1 MKRDKFKNSIPL
13 YLLLFLFLAL
23 PSLSKGQAV
32 LDKVVDP
39 LLSWSATHPQEKVHI
54 HMDKPYYIAG
64 DTIWFAGYN
73 VIGHRNRLSAQSG
86 ALYVDFL
93 NESDSLIAALKLPMM
108 MGIAKGNIDLPDNLE
123 QGNYRVRAYTQWMRN
138 AGPEYFFDELVIVG
152 NISKGQSTAKAVF
165 DTGSDKKNTKLTTT
179 INFLDVNNKPIVDK
193 QVNYQVKTSNQMLQ
207 TGRAKTDDSGNIK
220 IELKTPDEPDS
231 VNTYITSH
239 IELAKNVF
247 ERHSFPVKATFAGTD
262 VQFFPESG
270 DMVAGLPTRVAF
282 KAVGTNG
289 RGVDVKGVV
298 KDNSGQVM
306 AEFQSDHAGMGL
318 INLTP
323 VSGAVY
329 KAEITFPDG
338 TVFSNELPAVKDQG
352 YILAAYPQKE
362 SDFLLVRIL
371 ASDSHFKPVSLL
383 AQSHGE
389 VLFAADVSVS
399 KPLTNVRVPL
409 DEFSSG
415 VVQLTLF
422 DQAGNA
428 VNERLV
434 FISKNDKL
442 TLNISADK
450 ASYTPRS
457 DVALTLESV
466 DETGAPVTGSF
477 SMSVVDESKVPVDE
491 SAENSIFTQLLLKS
505 ELRGYI
511 EEPNYYFSEKEGSFD
526 HLDALMMTQGYRRF
540 IWSDL
545 LTGKVAQPEFPAE
558 KLTSTITGRLLN
570 LFGKPV
576 SNGTVTLLSMAAGV
590 ALDTITD
597 ADGRFVFDNLLLTD
611 SIKFTIQGRTEKKSD
626 KVELL
631 LDGIPGMVITPNK
644 NIGDLSLNIADSI
657 GQYLTSTAEKDDA
670 LSKLGL
676 RSRIIRLDEVT
687 VTANRS
693 APISSNL
700 NGAGRADQVISA
712 AELGSCPTLRMC
724 LEGRLRN
731 VRFKSEQ
738 TSIGP
743 VNFPT
748 STRGGGR
755 MLVAIDSRILNPDNE
770 GDLMDIAGVLDQNMI
785 DPSSI
790 VNIELLYSPAL
801 TSMYGQ
807 AASNGVIIINTKGWV
822 PGQRSD
828 YSTKLYAPRGYSNMR
843 EFYSPKYGI
852 SDLIDAQADMRTTIY
867 WNPTVVVKNG
877 SSTVNFVNAGSPGTY
892 RVVVEGITVDGKLG
906 RQVFRYKVE

>member
-1 MKRDKFKNSIPL
+1 MKREKIKNSIPF
-13 YLLLFLFLAL
+13 YLLLFLLLASPFLT
-23 PSLSKGQAV
+23 KGQSV

-39 LLSWSATHPQEKVHI
+39 LLNWGVSHPQEKVHI

-73 VIGHRNRLSAQSG
+73 VVGHRHKLSTQSG

-138 AGPEYFFDELVIVG
+138 AGPDYFYDELVIVG

-165 DTGSDKKNTKLTTT
+165 ETAPDKKNVQLTST
-179 INFLDVNNKPIVDK
+179 INFLDVNNKPLVDK

-207 TGRAKTDDSGNIK
+207 TGRAKTDNAGNIR

-231 VNTYITSH
+231 VNTYVISH
-239 IELAKNVF
+239 IELEKNTF

-270 DMVAGLPTRVAF
+270 DMIAGLPSRVAF
-282 KAVGTNG
+282 KTVGTNG
-289 RGVDVKGVV
+289 RGVDVKGVI

-306 AEFQSDHAGMGL
+306 AEFKSDHAGMGV

-323 VSGAVY
+323 VSGTSY
-329 KAEITFPDG
+329 KAEMTFPDG
-338 TVFSNELPAVKDQG
+338 SVFSRDLPAVKNQG
-352 YILAAYPQKE
+352 YILSAYPQKD
-362 SDFLLVRIL
+362 SDVLLVRIL

-389 VLFAADVSVS
+389 VLFAADVTVA
-399 KPLTNVRVPL
+399 KPLTNVRIPL

-422 DQAGNA
+422 DQAGNP

-434 FISKNDKL
+434 FVSKNDKL
-442 TLNISADK
+442 TVSINADK
-450 ASYTPRS
+450 SSFSPRS
-457 DVALTLESV
+457 PVALTLKST
-466 DETGAPVTGSF
+466 DEKGAPASGSF

-505 ELRGYI
+505 DLRGYI
-511 EEPNYYFSEKEGSFD
+511 EQPNYYFSDKEGSFD

-540 IWSDL
+540 VWADL
-545 LTGKVAQPEFPAE
+545 LKGNIPEPTYPAE
-558 KLTSTITGRLLN
+558 KITSTISGRLLN

-576 SNGTVTLLSMAAGV
+576 EGGTVTLLSMAAGV

-597 ADGRFVFDNLLLTD
+597 AEGRYVFDNLLLTD
-611 SIKFTIQGRTEKKSD
+611 SIKFTVQGRNAKKSD
-626 KVELL
+626 KVEIMV
-631 LDGIPGMVITPNK
+631 DGIPGMVVTPNK

-657 GQYLTSTAEKDDA
+657 GRYLTITSDKDEA

-676 RSRIIRLDEVT
+676 RSRVIRLDEVT
-687 VTANRS
+687 VTARRT

-731 VRFKSEQ
+731 VRFRSQQ

-743 VNFPT
+743 VNLPY
-748 STRGGGR
+748 STRGGQ
-755 MLVAIDSRILNPDNE
+755 MLVSIDSRILNPNNE
-770 GDLMDIAGVLDQNMI
+770 SDLMDIAGVFDQNMI
-785 DPSSI
+785 DPASI
-790 VNIELLYSPAL
+790 VNIELLYSASL

-807 AASNGVIIINTKGWV
+807 AASNGIIIINTRGWV

-828 YSTKLYAPRGYSNMR
+828 FSTKLYAPRGYSNMR

-867 WNPTVVVKNG
+867 WNPTVVMNNG
-877 SSTVNFVNAGSPGTY
+877 TSTVNFVNAGSPGTY